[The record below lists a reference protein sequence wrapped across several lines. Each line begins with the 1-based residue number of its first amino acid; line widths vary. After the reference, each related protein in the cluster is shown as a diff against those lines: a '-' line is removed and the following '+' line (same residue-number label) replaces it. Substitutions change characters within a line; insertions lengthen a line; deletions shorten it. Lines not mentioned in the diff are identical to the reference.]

1 MTPYRFVHVTTPLS
15 EDQQAEIIA
24 LWQRGG
30 AIIEDTESRL
40 DQISFVAY
48 TETDEI
54 VGVAS
59 CQIQPGLYS
68 ALPVHTLRVFVAEH
82 HRQSLLAFELLAH
95 LGEALIDQSRSKGL
109 AQAVGLSA
117 VIETDIVNQ
126 RGAILCSRTFQ
137 FAINKFPV
145 TFLFTGFSREGS
157 PEYTHYFELGDLERN
172 TASKEQPATPTAG
185 MDLVFLGPES
195 AETLKKD
202 VGEILIEQRGIPS
215 PQLDQYVAQKLVIAI
230 FEQGVMQAVCL
241 LVPQFIREMNATL
254 FGLMLFPA
262 GAKDSAP
269 IDQSKF
275 HQVIFEHMNTAFQGN
290 PEEAIGLFILFA
302 TKTDQPIFDPITRFY
317 YHGRDQKGQEL
328 RVRFFDEARVQVP
341 ARPSIT

>member
-40 DQISFVAY
+40 DQVSFVAY

-68 ALPVHTLRVFVAEH
+68 DLPVHTLRVFVAEH

-109 AQAVGLSA
+109 AQAVGLST

-172 TASKEQPATPTAG
+172 TASKEQPATPTSG

-215 PQLDQYVAQKLVIAI
+215 PQARPICGTKTRHSHFRTRRDASRVL
-230 FEQGVMQAVCL
+230 
-241 LVPQFIREMNATL
+241 
-254 FGLMLFPA
+254 A
-262 GAKDSAP
+262 GAPVHSGNERHPVWAD
-269 IDQSKF
+269 
-275 HQVIFEHMNTAFQGN
+275 VISSWGEGFCSNR
-290 PEEAIGLFILFA
+290 PE
-302 TKTDQPIFDPITRFY
+302 
-317 YHGRDQKGQEL
+317 
-328 RVRFFDEARVQVP
+328 
-341 ARPSIT
+341 